1 MVFFNETWLGRDENN
16 YILISSLKLSVKVL
30 IAEDNAD
37 TRFYYDVL
45 LKKHRHILISAKDG
59 EECLRI
65 YHDEFEN
72 IRLRTDAM
80 QKIQPFDAVVLDYK
94 IPDRDGLEVAR
105 EILAVNPHQRIIFA
119 SAYVRDILM
128 EAVRK
133 LKQLVE
139 LVQKPFNERQFI
151 EMLEDAEVYRELK
164 KFDVDINDIKLA
176 QFRHEQ
182 LKNLLEILR
191 ELRRRA
197 R

>member
-1 MVFFNETWLGRDENN
+1 MIFFNETWLGRDENN

-94 IPDRDGLEVAR
+94 IPDRDGLEVAK

>member
-37 TRFYYDVL
+37 TRFYYDAL

-94 IPDRDGLEVAR
+94 IPDRDGLEVAK

>member
-1 MVFFNETWLGRDENN
+1 MR
-16 YILISSLKLSVKVL
+16 VL
-30 IAEDNAD
+30 VAEDNPD
-37 TRFYYDVL
+37 TLFYYDVL
-45 LKKHRHILISAKDG
+45 FEKYQHVLVPAKDG
-59 EECLRI
+59 LECLKI

-72 IRLRTDAM
+72 IRLQTDAM

-94 IPDRDGLEVAR
+94 MPGRNGLEVAK

-128 EAVRK
+128 EAARQ

-139 LVQKPFNERQFI
+139 LVQKPFNESQFI
-151 EMLEDAEVYRELK
+151 DILEDAEVYRELG
-164 KFDVDINDIKLA
+164 KFDVDINQIKMG

-182 LKNLLEILR
+182 LRKLLEILK

-197 R
+197 H

>member
-1 MVFFNETWLGRDENN
+1 M
-16 YILISSLKLSVKVL
+16 KVL
-30 IAEDNAD
+30 IAEDNPD

-45 LKKHRHILISAKDG
+45 FQKYQHIHISAKDG
-59 EECLRI
+59 LECLKI

-72 IRLRTDAM
+72 IRLQTDAM

-94 IPDRDGLEVAR
+94 MPGRNGLEVAK

-119 SAYVRDILM
+119 SAYVRDVLM
-128 EAVRK
+128 EAVRQ
-133 LKQLVE
+133 LRQLVE

-151 EMLEDAEVYRELK
+151 EILEDAEVYQELRK
-164 KFDVDINDIKLA
+164 LDVDINQIKLG

-182 LKNLLEILR
+182 LRKLLEILK
-191 ELRRRA
+191 ELGRRA

>member
-1 MVFFNETWLGRDENN
+1 M
-16 YILISSLKLSVKVL
+16 KVL
-30 IAEDNAD
+30 VAEDNPD
-37 TRFYYDVL
+37 TLFYYDVL
-45 LKKHRHILISAKDG
+45 FEKYQHVLVPAKDG
-59 EECLRI
+59 LECLKI

-72 IRLRTDAM
+72 IRLQTDAM

-94 IPDRDGLEVAR
+94 MPGRNGLEVAK

-128 EAVRK
+128 EAARQ

-139 LVQKPFNERQFI
+139 LVQKPFNESQFI
-151 EMLEDAEVYRELK
+151 DILEDAEVYRELG
-164 KFDVDINDIKLA
+164 KFNVDIYQIKMG

-182 LKNLLEILR
+182 LRKLLEILK

>member
-1 MVFFNETWLGRDENN
+1 M
-16 YILISSLKLSVKVL
+16 KVL

-45 LKKHRHILISAKDG
+45 FQKYRHVLISARDG
-59 EECLRI
+59 LECLKI

-72 IRLRTDAM
+72 IRLQTDAM

-94 IPDRDGLEVAR
+94 MPGRDGLEVAK

-128 EAVRK
+128 EAVRQ
-133 LKQLVE
+133 LRQLVE

-151 EMLEDAEVYRELK
+151 EVLEDAQVYQELR
-164 KFDVDINDIKLA
+164 KFNVDINQIRMG

-182 LKNLLEILR
+182 LRTLVEILK
-191 ELRRRA
+191 EIGRRA

>member
-1 MVFFNETWLGRDENN
+1 M
-16 YILISSLKLSVKVL
+16 KVL
-30 IAEDNAD
+30 VAEDNPD
-37 TRFYYDVL
+37 TLFYYDVL
-45 LKKHRHILISAKDG
+45 FEKYQHVLVPAKDG
-59 EECLRI
+59 LECLKI

-72 IRLRTDAM
+72 IRLQTDAM

-94 IPDRDGLEVAR
+94 MPGRNGLEVAK

-128 EAVRK
+128 EAVRQ

-139 LVQKPFNERQFI
+139 LVQKPFNESQFI
-151 EMLEDAEVYRELK
+151 DILEDAEVYRELG
-164 KFDVDINDIKLA
+164 KFNVDIYQIKMG

-182 LKNLLEILR
+182 LRKLLEILK

>member
-1 MVFFNETWLGRDENN
+1 M
-16 YILISSLKLSVKVL
+16 KVL

-45 LKKHRHILISAKDG
+45 FQKYRHVLISARDG
-59 EECLRI
+59 LECLKI

-72 IRLRTDAM
+72 IRLQTDAM

-94 IPDRDGLEVAR
+94 MPGRDGLEVAK

-128 EAVRK
+128 VAVRQ
-133 LKQLVE
+133 LRQLVE

-151 EMLEDAEVYRELK
+151 EVLEDAEVQGKTAVSGLLLPRITEFERSASLPS
-164 KFDVDINDIKLA
+164 FDGTESTVTK
-176 QFRHEQ
+176 E
-182 LKNLLEILR
+182 
-191 ELRRRA
+191 
-197 R
+197 

>member
-1 MVFFNETWLGRDENN
+1 M
-16 YILISSLKLSVKVL
+16 KVL
-30 IAEDNAD
+30 VAEDNPD
-37 TRFYYDVL
+37 TLFYYDVL
-45 LKKHRHILISAKDG
+45 FEKYQHVLVPAKDG
-59 EECLRI
+59 LECLKI

-72 IRLRTDAM
+72 IRLQTDAM

-94 IPDRDGLEVAR
+94 MPGRNGLEVAK

-128 EAVRK
+128 EAARQ

-139 LVQKPFNERQFI
+139 LVQKPFNESQFI
-151 EMLEDAEVYRELK
+151 DILEDAEVYRELG
-164 KFDVDINDIKLA
+164 KFDVDINQIKMG

-182 LKNLLEILR
+182 LRKLLEILK

-197 R
+197 H

>member
-1 MVFFNETWLGRDENN
+1 M
-16 YILISSLKLSVKVL
+16 KVL
-30 IAEDNAD
+30 IAEDNED
-37 TRFYYDVL
+37 TRFYYDL
-45 LKKHRHILISAKDG
+45 LLQKHRHILISAKDG

-65 YHDEFEN
+65 YHDELEN
-72 IRLRTDAM
+72 IRLRTDAT

-94 IPDRDGLEVAR
+94 IPGRDGLEVAK

-128 EAVRK
+128 EAVRQ

-151 EMLEDAEVYRELK
+151 EMLEDTEVYRELN
-164 KFDVDINDIKLA
+164 KFGMDISDIKQA

-182 LKNLLEILR
+182 LNNLLKVLR
-191 ELRRRA
+191 ELRKRPK
-197 R
+197 

>member
-1 MVFFNETWLGRDENN
+1 M
-16 YILISSLKLSVKVL
+16 KVL
-30 IAEDNAD
+30 IAEDNPD
-37 TRFYYDVL
+37 TRFYYDIL
-45 LKKHRHILISAKDG
+45 FQKHRHVLISAKDG
-59 EECLRI
+59 LECLKI

-72 IRLRTDAM
+72 VRLQTDAM

-94 IPDRDGLEVAR
+94 MPGRNGLQVAQ

-119 SAYVRDILM
+119 SAYVKDILM
-128 EAVRK
+128 EAVRQ

-151 EMLEDAEVYRELK
+151 EILEDAEVYQELRK
-164 KFDVDINDIKLA
+164 YDVDINQIRRG

-182 LKNLLEILR
+182 LRKLLEILK

-197 R
+197 HQKMD

>member
-1 MVFFNETWLGRDENN
+1 MR
-16 YILISSLKLSVKVL
+16 VL
-30 IAEDNAD
+30 VAEDNPD
-37 TRFYYDVL
+37 TLFYYDVL
-45 LKKHRHILISAKDG
+45 FEKYQHVFVPAKDG
-59 EECLRI
+59 LECLKI

-72 IRLRTDAM
+72 IRLQTDAM

-94 IPDRDGLEVAR
+94 MPGRNGLEVAK

-128 EAVRK
+128 EAARQ

-139 LVQKPFNERQFI
+139 LVQKPFNESQFI
-151 EMLEDAEVYRELK
+151 DILEDAEVYRELG
-164 KFDVDINDIKLA
+164 KFDVDINQIKMG

-182 LKNLLEILR
+182 LRKLLEILK

-197 R
+197 H

>member
-1 MVFFNETWLGRDENN
+1 
-16 YILISSLKLSVKVL
+16 VKVL
-30 IAEDNAD
+30 IAEDNPD
-37 TRFYYDVL
+37 TRFYYDIL
-45 LKKHRHILISAKDG
+45 FQKHRHVLISAKDG
-59 EECLRI
+59 LECLKI

-72 IRLRTDAM
+72 VRLQTDAM

-94 IPDRDGLEVAR
+94 MPGRNGLQVAQ

-119 SAYVRDILM
+119 SAYVKDILM
-128 EAVRK
+128 EAVRQ

-151 EMLEDAEVYRELK
+151 EILEDAEVYQELTK
-164 KFDVDINDIKLA
+164 YDVDINQIRRG

-182 LKNLLEILR
+182 LRKLLEILK

-197 R
+197 HQKMD

>member
-1 MVFFNETWLGRDENN
+1 MR
-16 YILISSLKLSVKVL
+16 VL
-30 IAEDNAD
+30 VAEDNPD
-37 TRFYYDVL
+37 TLFYYDVL
-45 LKKHRHILISAKDG
+45 FEKYQHVLVPAKDG
-59 EECLRI
+59 LECLKI

-72 IRLRTDAM
+72 IRLQTDAM

-94 IPDRDGLEVAR
+94 MPGRNGLEVAK

-128 EAVRK
+128 EAARQ

-139 LVQKPFNERQFI
+139 LVQKPFNESQFI
-151 EMLEDAEVYRELK
+151 DILEDAEVYRELG
-164 KFDVDINDIKLA
+164 KFDVDINQIKMG

-182 LKNLLEILR
+182 LRKLLDILK

-197 R
+197 H

>member
-1 MVFFNETWLGRDENN
+1 M
-16 YILISSLKLSVKVL
+16 KVL
-30 IAEDNAD
+30 IAEDNPD
-37 TRFYYDVL
+37 TRFYYDILFQKYQHVL
-45 LKKHRHILISAKDG
+45 VSAKDG
-59 EECLRI
+59 LECLQI

-72 IRLRTDAM
+72 VRLQTDAM

-94 IPDRDGLEVAR
+94 MPGRNGFEVAQ

-128 EAVRK
+128 EAVRQ
-133 LKQLVE
+133 LRQLVE

-151 EMLEDAEVYRELK
+151 EVLEDAQVYQELR
-164 KFDVDINDIKLA
+164 KFNVDINQIRMG

-182 LKNLLEILR
+182 LRTLVEILK
-191 ELRRRA
+191 EIGRRA

>member
-1 MVFFNETWLGRDENN
+1 MR
-16 YILISSLKLSVKVL
+16 VL
-30 IAEDNAD
+30 VAEDNPDAL
-37 TRFYYDVL
+37 FYYDVL
-45 LKKHRHILISAKDG
+45 FEKYQHVLISAKDG
-59 EECLRI
+59 LECLQI

-72 IRLRTDAM
+72 VRLQTDAM

-94 IPDRDGLEVAR
+94 MPGRNGLEVAK

-128 EAVRK
+128 EAARQ

-139 LVQKPFNERQFI
+139 LVQKPFNESQFI
-151 EMLEDAEVYRELK
+151 DILEDAEVYRELG
-164 KFDVDINDIKLA
+164 KFDVDINQIKMG

-182 LKNLLEILR
+182 LRKLLEILK

-197 R
+197 H